1 MRRLFALAV
10 CLLVLLAAPPN
21 LAISWGQEAPPAEAA
36 ATPVAA
42 ETPAAEPAVAV
53 EATAAPATPPVLT
66 MDDVAYS
73 IDNLLLFISAVLV
86 LFMQSGFALVE
97 GGLNSAKNAVNIFF
111 KNFMDMAIGTLLF
124 FVVGYG
130 IMYPGNS
137 PNPDNPALD
146 NPTHFIKD
154 WFGFAQVGI
163 PDADPTP
170 GAGILHP
177 QVDFLF
183 QAAFCATA
191 ATIVSGAVAGRIKF
205 SSYIIYTIVISGFV
219 YPVSGMWHWGKGWI
233 ADMGFVDFAGSVVV
247 HACGGAAALMGAIA
261 LGPRIGRFV
270 DGKSRPIPGHSIPF
284 AALGVF
290 ILWIGWFGFN
300 PGSQLAFTG
309 AANIKTVMTVA
320 VNTTLAG
327 SAGAVVAMFISWFMF
342 KKPDL
347 TMALNG
353 ALAGLVG
360 ITANCHCVTN
370 NEALLIGAIAGVIV
384 FYAVLLLDKLCIDDP
399 VGAVPVHL
407 CCGIWGGLATGI
419 FGEADNLTFMTQ
431 LKGTAAIVG
440 WSLVVSG
447 ITFFFLKAIGL
458 LRVDA
463 EEEIAG
469 LDIKE
474 HGMYAYPAAFVAASD
489 HD

>member
-1 MRRLFALAV
+1 MMRWLFALAV
-10 CLLVLLAAPPN
+10 CLVFSFASPHGMAL
-21 LAISWGQEAPPAEAA
+21 SWGQDAPPAEAA
-36 ATPVAA
+36 PAAA
-42 ETPAAEPAVAV
+42 EALPEPAA
-53 EATAAPATPPVLT
+53 AAPPALST
-66 MDDVAYS
+66 DEIAYS
-73 IDNLLLFISAVLV
+73 IDNLLLFICAVLV

-97 GGLNSAKNAVNIFF
+97 TGLCAAKNAVNIMF
-111 KNFMDMAIGTLLF
+111 KNFMDLAVGTLLF

-130 IMYPGNS
+130 VMYPGLDDKAHII
-137 PNPDNPALD
+137 PNWL
-146 NPTHFIKD
+146 
-154 WFGFAQVGI
+154 GFAQVGI
-163 PDADPTP
+163 SPTDPTP
-170 GAGILHP
+170 GAAVLHP

-205 SSYIIYTIVISGFV
+205 SGYLAYTVVISGFV
-219 YPVSGMWHWGKGWI
+219 YPISGMWHWGKGWI
-233 ADMGFVDFAGSVVV
+233 ADLGFIDFAGSIVV
-247 HACGGAAALMGAIA
+247 HAVGGAAALMGAIA

-270 DGKSRPIPGHSIPF
+270 DGKSRPIPGHNIPF

-309 AANIKTVMTVA
+309 ASNIKTVMTVA

-327 SAGAVVAMFISWFMF
+327 SAGAIVAMIISWVMF

-370 NEALLIGAIAGVIV
+370 NQSIIIGAIAGVIV
-384 FYAVLLLDKLCIDDP
+384 FAAVLLLDKLCIDDP
-399 VGAVPVHL
+399 VGAVPVHFF
-407 CCGIWGGLATGI
+407 CGIWGGIATGI
-419 FGEADNLTFMTQ
+419 FGEGANLKVQ
-431 LKGTAAIVG
+431 LIGTGAIVG

-447 ITFFFLKAIGL
+447 ITFFILKGIGL
-458 LRVDA
+458 LRVSA

-469 LDIKE
+469 LDIEE
-474 HGMYAYPAAFVAASD
+474 HGMYAYPASFVAASD
-489 HD
+489 RE

>member
-1 MRRLFALAV
+1 MRWLFALAV
-10 CLLVLLAAPPN
+10 CLVVTFASPQEMAL
-21 LAISWGQEAPPAEAA
+21 SWGQETPPAEAA
-36 ATPVAA
+36 PVAAVEAPA
-42 ETPAAEPAVAV
+42 ETPAP
-53 EATAAPATPPVLT
+53 AAPPALT
-66 MDDVAYS
+66 TDEIAYS
-73 IDNLLLFISAVLV
+73 IDNLLLFICAVLV

-97 GGLNSAKNAVNIFF
+97 AGLSSAKNAVNIMF
-111 KNFMDMAIGTLLF
+111 KNFMDMAVGTLLF
-124 FVVGYG
+124 FFIGYG
-130 IMYPGNS
+130 VMYPGLDEKAHII
-137 PNPDNPALD
+137 PNWL
-146 NPTHFIKD
+146 
-154 WFGFAQVGI
+154 GFAQVGI
-163 PDADPTP
+163 SPTDPTP
-170 GAGILHP
+170 GPAVLHP

-205 SSYIIYTIVISGFV
+205 SGYLIYTVIISGLV
-219 YPVSGMWHWGKGWI
+219 YPISGMWHWGKGWI
-233 ADMGFVDFAGSVVV
+233 ADLGFIDFAGSIVV
-247 HACGGAAALMGAIA
+247 HAVGGAAALMGAIA

-270 DGKSRPIPGHSIPF
+270 DGKSRPIPGHNIPF

-309 AANIKTVMTVA
+309 ASNIKTVMTVA

-327 SAGAVVAMFISWFMF
+327 SAGAIVAMIISWVMF

-370 NEALLIGAIAGVIV
+370 NEAMIIGAIAGVIV
-384 FYAVLLLDKLCIDDP
+384 FAAVLLLDKLCIDDP
-399 VGAVPVHL
+399 VGAVPVHFF
-407 CCGIWGGLATGI
+407 CGIWGGIATGI
-419 FGEADNLTFMTQ
+419 FGDGADLKVQ
-431 LKGTAAIVG
+431 LIGTGAIVG

-447 ITFFFLKAIGL
+447 ITFFILKGLGL
-458 LRVDA
+458 LRVSA

-469 LDIKE
+469 LDIEE
-474 HGMYAYPAAFVAASD
+474 HGMYAYPASFVAASD
-489 HD
+489 RE

>member
-1 MRRLFALAV
+1 MRWLFALAV
-10 CLLVLLAAPPN
+10 CLVVSLATPQGLVM
-21 LAISWGQEAPPAEAA
+21 SWGQDAPPAEAA
-36 ATPVAA
+36 
-42 ETPAAEPAVAV
+42 PAAEAPAEAVA
-53 EATAAPATPPVLT
+53 EPAPAAPPALT

-73 IDNLLLFISAVLV
+73 IDNLLLFICAVLV

-97 GGLNSAKNAVNIFF
+97 AGLSSAKNAVNIMF
-111 KNFMDMAIGTLLF
+111 KNFMDLAIGTLLF
-124 FVVGYG
+124 FFVGYG
-130 IMYPGNS
+130 VMYPGLDEKAHII
-137 PNPDNPALD
+137 PNWL
-146 NPTHFIKD
+146 
-154 WFGFAQVGI
+154 GFAQVGI
-163 PDADPTP
+163 SPDDPTP
-170 GAGILHP
+170 GAAVLHP

-205 SSYIIYTIVISGFV
+205 SGYLIYTVIISGLV
-219 YPVSGMWHWGKGWI
+219 YPISGMWHWGKGWI
-233 ADMGFVDFAGSVVV
+233 ADLGFIDFAGSVVV
-247 HACGGAAALMGAIA
+247 HAVGGAAALMGAIA

-270 DGKSRPIPGHSIPF
+270 DGKSRPIPGHNIPF

-309 AANIKTVMTVA
+309 ASNIKTVMTVA

-327 SAGAVVAMFISWFMF
+327 SAGAIVAMIISWVMF

-370 NEALLIGAIAGVIV
+370 NQSMIIGAIAGVIV
-384 FYAVLLLDKLCIDDP
+384 FAAVLLLDKLCIDDP
-399 VGAVPVHL
+399 VGAVPVHF
-407 CCGIWGGLATGI
+407 CCGIWGGIATGI
-419 FGEADNLTFMTQ
+419 FGDGADLKVQ
-431 LKGTAAIVG
+431 LIGTGAIVG
-440 WSLVVSG
+440 WALVVGG
-447 ITFFFLKAIGL
+447 ITFFILKGIGL
-458 LRVDA
+458 LRVSA

-469 LDIKE
+469 LDIEE
-474 HGMYAYPAAFVAASD
+474 HGMYAYPASFVAASD
-489 HD
+489 RE

>member
-1 MRRLFALAV
+1 MMRWLFALAV
-10 CLLVLLAAPPN
+10 CLVVLFATPQGLAMT
-21 LAISWGQEAPPAEAA
+21 WGQDTPPAEAA
-36 ATPVAA
+36 PAA
-42 ETPAAEPAVAV
+42 EAPAAAEPAPAP
-53 EATAAPATPPVLT
+53 AAPPALT
-66 MDDVAYS
+66 MDDVSYT
-73 IDNLLLFISAVLV
+73 IDNLLLFICAVLV

-97 GGLNSAKNAVNIFF
+97 TGLNSAKNAVNIMF
-111 KNFMDMAIGTLLF
+111 KNFMDMAVGTLLF
-124 FVVGYG
+124 FLVGYG
-130 IMYPGNS
+130 VMYPGVDDKAHII
-137 PNPDNPALD
+137 PNWL
-146 NPTHFIKD
+146 
-154 WFGFAQVGI
+154 GFAQVGI
-163 PDADPTP
+163 SPTDPTP
-170 GAGILHP
+170 AAAVLHP

-205 SSYIIYTIVISGFV
+205 SAYLIYTVVISGLV

-233 ADMGFVDFAGSVVV
+233 ADMGFIDFAGSLVV
-247 HACGGAAALMGAIA
+247 HSVGGAAALMGAIA
-261 LGPRIGRFV
+261 LGPRIGRYV
-270 DGKSRPIPGHSIPF
+270 DGKSRPIPGHNIPF

-309 AANIKTVMTVA
+309 AANIKVVMLVA

-327 SAGAVVAMFISWFMF
+327 SAGAIVAMFVSWILT

-347 TMALNG
+347 TMSLNG
-353 ALAGLVG
+353 ALAGLVA

-370 NEALLIGAIAGVIV
+370 IEAIIIGSIAGVIV
-384 FYAVLLLDKLCIDDP
+384 YMAVLLLDKLCIDDP

-407 CCGIWGGLATGI
+407 CCGIWAGIATGI
-419 FGEADNLTFMTQ
+419 FGDGADLKVQ
-431 LKGTAAIVG
+431 LIGTAAIVG

-458 LRVDA
+458 LRVSA

-469 LDIKE
+469 LDIEE
-474 HGMYAYPAAFVAASD
+474 HGMYAYPASFVAASD
-489 HD
+489 RE